1 MKRIVKFLMVIF
13 LVFSA
18 FFTSAYRFYLKK
30 NRPLL
35 LFNARPI
42 TAETINYTTRYFKTN
57 QKVYFALVN
66 PLGFKDDHIRVQLV
80 KKEEKTQ
87 HWGYKV
93 YWAKDYQV
101 EKGEKSFVSYIVVP
115 EKGYYFLQIFE
126 FHDFDWP
133 IARNDFWVSE

>member
-1 MKRIVKFLMVIF
+1 MKTASKYFIVLFLC
-13 LVFSA
+13 
-18 FFTSAYRFYLKK
+18 FTTVVMSGWRFHLKK

-35 LFNARPI
+35 LFNNRPI
-42 TAETINYTTRYFKTN
+42 TAQTINYTTRYFKTG
-57 QKVYFALVN
+57 QKIHFILIV

-93 YWAKDYQV
+93 YWAQDYRV
-101 EKGEKSFVSYIVVP
+101 ERGDKSFISYIVVP

-126 FHDFDWP
+126 FNDFDWP
-133 IARNDFWVSE
+133 LVRNDFWVRE